1 MNDCIKV
8 FENFYKY
15 TKSSKHYLIGAS
27 ILRIVVGIHVA
38 ITYLV
43 YFSKRYEVWGPD
55 SFFPVNFIEEGFSL
69 YAINNSIL
77 YFNILYLIG
86 IIINT
91 LYLLGIKTRVTGI
104 LNFIMVY
111 SLYVRN
117 PTVLDGGNNVL
128 TIILFF
134 LMFAEVNR
142 YFSIMKEKS
151 TEMNQFSNMIH
162 NFALYLCLFQVCVLY
177 FFAGLAKSQGHMWYH
192 GTALYYILQID
203 EFTQPVLAQFI
214 INSPVLL
221 TLAAYSAIL
230 TQLFFPLLV
239 FNKYLKIPILI
250 GSISF
255 HFGVIVLNGLVQFGL
270 IMIALDLLFLTDKE
284 YKKFYIVLKNFIE
297 RRFQNN
303 ASSKKVEQNAS

>member
-1 MNDCIKV
+1 MSNKK
-8 FENFYKY
+8 F
-15 TKSSKHYLIGAS
+15 LIGAS
-27 ILRIVVGIHVA
+27 ILRIVVGIHIA
-38 ITYLV
+38 FTYLV

-55 SFFPVNFIEEGFSL
+55 SFFSAHFVSGLSL
-69 YAINNSIL
+69 YTLNDSIL
-77 YFNILYLIG
+77 YFNIIYSIG

-91 LYLLGIKTRVTGI
+91 LYLLGIKTRITGV
-104 LNFIMVY
+104 LNFILIY

-117 PTVLDGGNNVL
+117 PTVLDGGNNIL

-142 YFSIMKEKS
+142 YFSVTNEKS
-151 TEMNQFSNMIH
+151 TDDNKIFNMIH
-162 NFALYLCLFQVCVLY
+162 NFAIYLCLFQVCVLY
-177 FFAGLAKSQGHMWYH
+177 FFAGLAKSQGHMWYN

-214 INSPVLL
+214 INSPLLL
-221 TLAAYSAIL
+221 TLGAYSAIL

-255 HFGVIVLNGLVQFGL
+255 HLGVIFLNGLIQFGL

-284 YKKFYIVLKNFIE
+284 YKKCYMVLKNFKE
-297 RRFQNN
+297 RRFQNEK
-303 ASSKKVEQNAS
+303 SSNNTKKVAS